1 MSDSRITVCVVG
13 ANGLVGG
20 TLVTLLAER
29 EFPCNEIRKVRASEA
44 TAESFAN
51 VDLVF
56 LAVSDARATELAP
69 LAVAQGAT
77 VIDHSG
83 AWRFDDDVPL
93 VVPEVNGAVVTE
105 NTKLIAVPNC
115 TIPGFTMAID
125 ALNSIAKV
133 TDVVVTTMQSASGAG
148 RDGLER
154 YKDCGDVI
162 AQCETFLE
170 NGYTTEEEKM
180 LFETRKVLDDND
192 IKVTMTCVR
201 VPVEV
206 GHAASML
213 LSFET
218 QVSLDEARSAL
229 NNYSGIELLD
239 DHANE
244 VYPTAKSAAGKDS
257 VQIGRL
263 RLEHDGQRLWLWQV
277 TDNLRKGAAL
287 NSIQIAEQL
296 LPVQLSR

>member
-1 MSDSRITVCVVG
+1 
-13 ANGLVGG
+13 AY
-20 TLVTLLAER
+20 
-29 EFPCNEIRKVRASEA
+29 
-44 TAESFAN
+44 
-51 VDLVF
+51 
-56 LAVSDARATELAP
+56 ATELAP

-93 VVPEVNGAVVTE
+93 VVPEVNGALVTE
-105 NTKLIAVPNC
+105 STKLIAVPNC

-162 AQCETFLE
+162 AHCETFLE
-170 NGYTTEEEKM
+170 NGYTTEEEKI
-180 LFETRKVLDDND
+180 LFETRKVLNDNG
-192 IKVTMTCVR
+192 IKVAMTCVR
-201 VPVEV
+201 VPVEI

-218 QVSLDEARSAL
+218 PVSLDEARFAL
-229 NNYSGIELLD
+229 NNYSGIELFD
-239 DHANE
+239 THANE
-244 VYPTAKSAAGKDS
+244 IYPTAKSAAGKNT
-257 VQIGRL
+257 VQVGRL
-263 RLEHDGQRLWLWQV
+263 RLEHDGQRLWIWQV

-287 NSIQIAEQL
+287 NSIQIAEKL
-296 LPVQLSR
+296 FAVQFSK

>member
-29 EFPCNEIRKVRASEA
+29 EFPCNKIRKVRASEA

-56 LAVSDARATELAP
+56 LAVNDARATELAP

-180 LFETRKVLDDND
+180 LLETRKVLNDND

-218 QVSLDEARSAL
+218 SVSLDEARFAL

-244 VYPTAKSAAGKDS
+244 VYPTAKSAAGKNT
-257 VQIGRL
+257 VQMGRL
-263 RLEHDGQRLWLWQV
+263 RLEHDGQRLWIWQV

-296 LPVQLSR
+296 FAV

>member
-1 MSDSRITVCVVG
+1 
-13 ANGLVGG
+13 
-20 TLVTLLAER
+20 
-29 EFPCNEIRKVRASEA
+29 
-44 TAESFAN
+44 
-51 VDLVF
+51 LVF

-83 AWRFDDDVPL
+83 AWRFDNDVPL
-93 VVPEVNGAVVTE
+93 IVPEVNGALVTE

-162 AQCETFLE
+162 AHCETFLE

-180 LFETRKVLDDND
+180 LFETRKVLNDND

-287 NSIQIAEQL
+287 NSTQIAEQL
-296 LPVQLSR
+296 LPVLFSR